1 MMGTLLFRPIIQ
13 EKFKHKYPILTR
25 MVEEDLDG
33 VKRLYDIQMGLV
45 ETTGPYLNKNMPHVA
60 GLLRWS
66 QELRER
72 VQSSVEKLRTL
83 NHGYVI

>member
-25 MVEEDLDG
+25 MIEEDLDA
-33 VKRLYDIQMGLV
+33 VKKRYDHQMTMV
-45 ETTGPYLNKNMPHVA
+45 QSTGPVINKNMPQVA

-72 VQSSVEKLRTL
+72 VEFSINKLKAL
-83 NHGYVI
+83 NHG